1 MAFFERA
8 LIVVRGGG
16 DLASGA
22 IFRLHRAGFPVVVLE
37 LAAPLVVR
45 RTVAFADAV
54 FSEMRTV
61 EGVTGRLVARCE
73 DVMGVLAA
81 DEIPVLVDPE
91 GAALEALRPA
101 VVIDA
106 RMEKRNLGTTIGDA
120 PLVIALGPGFNA
132 SVDCHAVIETN
143 RGHDLGRV
151 IRQGYAEPDTGEPG
165 RILGKTHTRV
175 LRAPAD
181 GYVEPLA
188 EIGDPIAEGQVIAR
202 VGDHPIVA
210 AFSGV
215 LRGLIHE
222 SVRVTQGL
230 KIGDLD
236 PRAKREHCYTIS
248 DKSLSV
254 GGGALEAVLSAPQI
268 RSFLSSQ

>member
-1 MAFFERA
+1 M
-8 LIVVRGGG
+8 RGGG

-45 RTVAFADAV
+45 RTVTFADAV
-54 FSEMRTV
+54 FSGTRTV
-61 EGVTGRLVARCE
+61 EGVTGQRVASIDE
-73 DVMGVLAA
+73 VGAVLAV
-81 DEIPVLVDPE
+81 DEIPVLVDPG
-91 GAALEALRPA
+91 GAALESLRPA

-106 RMEKRNLGTTIGDA
+106 RMEKRNLGTAIGDA
-120 PLVIALGPGFNA
+120 PLVIAFGPGFNA
-132 SVDCHAVIETN
+132 GVDCHVVIETN

-151 IRQGYAEPDTGEPG
+151 IYEGCAEPDTGEPA
-165 RILGKTHTRV
+165 RVLDKTHTRV
-175 LRAPAD
+175 LRAPTS
-181 GYVEPLA
+181 GRVEPLA
-188 EIGDPIAEGQVIAR
+188 EIGDHIEAGQVIAR
-202 VGDHPIVA
+202 AAGEPVIA
-210 AFSGV
+210 AFAGV

-222 SVRVTQGL
+222 SVQVTPGL

-236 PRAKREHCYTIS
+236 PRAKREHCFTIS

-268 RSFLSSQ
+268 RPFLNPS